1 MSSAKV
7 KSEKRRKKRRVNPVK
22 RILTT
27 IGTIILSVFLLIII
41 TGSLIAA
48 ILTMY
53 ITQFAD
59 DADLIDISNIELD
72 YSTFIYATDENGQ
85 RVELKK
91 ISRAA
96 DRIPVDIDQIP
107 QHVQDAFVYIED
119 MRFFEH
125 EGVDWRRTFGAFLN
139 EMFHIWGSRQGG
151 STITQQ
157 LVKNVTGDDAVDL
170 PRKIREIFRAAKLE
184 EFSTKQDI
192 LEAYLNVVGF
202 GGATA
207 GIEAASLKYFDKH
220 VWELDVAEAASLAAI
235 PKSPEANNPYAVRE
249 DENGNVVNI
258 GLKNNKDRQELVLD
272 AMLESNAISEA
283 EYEKAIAKPLNFKAQ
298 YATSQGGESNVQ
310 SWFVDEAIRDVTLD
324 LASLYGV
331 SFDEASDMLYNGGYE
346 VYTTVDIEMQAAIEA
361 KFADYTTFS
370 EEVLVDP
377 PQASFICM
385 DYQGNIKAIVGGIG
399 TKAGDNIFNRATR
412 ALRSPGSCIKPI
424 TSYSYAIQNNMIT
437 WSTPFINQPLK
448 EIINDDGD
456 KVWWPHNYNTR
467 AYDYNAYFTYQAL
480 QRSLNTIPAQLIEWE
495 NPGNVF
501 DFLQTRYHVTSLSPF
516 DADLSPLAVGAL
528 TNGISLKEL
537 VAAYQPFGN
546 QGIYCEPHTYTQVLD
561 SQGRI
566 ILQNK
571 IVQYQALD
579 KPSAYLMNRLMTQV
593 IEGPNGTGRAAKLET
608 TRLIG
613 KTGTSQDWYDLL
625 FIGATPEYVSGVWY
639 GYDVPKEIP
648 TGTYYSSST
657 VWKNIFGEIA
667 DQSEMKEFVPSSEI
681 VERYFCTQTGLLAG
695 AGCPTGDK
703 GYYKQSFLPAVCDG
717 NHTKLTDFA
726 VKIAGEATLPPE
738 EEETE

>member
-1 MSSAKV
+1 
-7 KSEKRRKKRRVNPVK
+7 
-22 RILTT
+22 
-27 IGTIILSVFLLIII
+27 
-41 TGSLIAA
+41 
-48 ILTMY
+48 MY

-59 DADLIDISNIELD
+59 DADLIDISNIEMD
-72 YSTFIYATDENGQ
+72 YSTFIYATDENGGLI
-85 RVELKK
+85 ELKK

-96 DRIPVDIDQIP
+96 DRVPVDIDEIP

-151 STITQQ
+151 STLTQQ
-157 LVKNVTGDDAVDL
+157 LVKNVTGDDAEDL

-184 EFSTKQDI
+184 QFYTKPDI

-202 GGATA
+202 GGSTA

-220 VWELDVAEAASLAAI
+220 VWELDIAEAASLAAI
-235 PKSPEANNPYAVRE
+235 PKNPNSNNPYATAE
-249 DENGNVVNI
+249 DENGNTVNVGI
-258 GLKNNKDRQELVLD
+258 ENNKERQILVLD
-272 AMLESNAISEA
+272 AMLEQNAISEA
-283 EYEKAIAKPLNFKAQ
+283 EYERAVNKKLVFKQQ
-298 YATSQGGESNVQ
+298 YSTSQGGEENIQ

-324 LASLYGV
+324 LASLYGI

-346 VYTTVDIEMQAAIEA
+346 VYTTVDVEMQAAVEA
-361 KFADYTTFS
+361 KFADYTNFS
-370 EEVLVDP
+370 DEVLVDP
-377 PQASFICM
+377 PQASFICL

-424 TSYSYAIQNNMIT
+424 TSYSYAIQNDMIT
-437 WSTPFINQPLK
+437 WSTPFINQPVK
-448 EIINDDGD
+448 EIINDDGV
-456 KVWWPHNYNTR
+456 KTWWPHNYNSMS
-467 AYDYNAYFTYQAL
+467 YDYNAYFTYQAL
-480 QRSLNTIPAQLIEWE
+480 QRSLNTIPGQLIEWE
-495 NPGNVF
+495 TPGNVF
-501 DFLQTRYHVTSLSPF
+501 DFLQTRYHITSLSPF
-516 DADLSPLAVGAL
+516 DADLSPMAVGAL
-528 TNGISLKEL
+528 TNGVSLKEL

-566 ILQNK
+566 VLQNK

-579 KPSAYLMNRLMTQV
+579 KASAYLMNRLMTQV
-593 IEGPNGTGRAAKLET
+593 IEGPNGTGRAARLET

-613 KTGTSQDWYDLL
+613 KTGTSQDWHDLL
-625 FIGATPEYVSGVWY
+625 FVGCTPEYVSGIWY

-648 TGTYYSSST
+648 TGTYFSTST
-657 VWKNIFGEIA
+657 VWKNVFGEIA
-667 DQSEMKEFVPSSEI
+667 DASEMKEFVPSSEI

-703 GYYKQSFLPAVCDG
+703 GYYKESFLPDVCDG
-717 NHTKLTDFA
+717 NHTKLTDYA
-726 VKIAGEATLPPE
+726 VKIAGQATLPE
-738 EEETE
+738 ENAE

>member
-1 MSSAKV
+1 MSSAKL
-7 KSEKRRKKRRVNPVK
+7 KSEKKRKKKRVHPIK
-22 RILTT
+22 RIFTML
-27 IGTIILSVFLLIII
+27 GTIILSVFLLIII

-59 DADLIDISNIELD
+59 DADLIDISNIEMD

-85 RVELKK
+85 QIELKK

-96 DRIPVDIDQIP
+96 DRIPIDIDDIP

-151 STITQQ
+151 STLTQQ
-157 LVKNVTGDDAVDL
+157 LVKNVTGDDAEDL
-170 PRKIREIFRAAKLE
+170 PRKFREIFRAAKLE
-184 EFSTKQDI
+184 QFYTKSDI

-202 GGATA
+202 GGSTA
-207 GIEAASLKYFDKH
+207 GIEAASLKYFGKH
-220 VWELDVAEAASLAAI
+220 VWELDIAEAASLAAI
-235 PKSPEANNPYAVRE
+235 PKNPNANNPFATAE
-249 DENGNVVNI
+249 DEFGNTVNVGI
-258 GLKNNKDRQELVLD
+258 ENNKERQIIVLD
-272 AMLESNAISEA
+272 AMLEQNAISEA
-283 EYEKAIAKPLNFKAQ
+283 EYERAVNKKLVFKQQ
-298 YATSQGGESNVQ
+298 YATSQGGEQNIQ

-324 LASLYGV
+324 LASLYGI

-346 VYTTVDIEMQAAIEA
+346 VYTTVDIEMQAAVEA
-361 KFADYTTFS
+361 KFADYTNFS

-424 TSYSYAIQNNMIT
+424 TSYSYAIQNDMIT

-448 EIINDDGD
+448 QIINDEGT
-456 KVWWPHNYNTR
+456 KAWWPHNYNTLS
-467 AYDYNAYFTYQAL
+467 YDYNAYFTYQAL
-480 QRSLNTIPAQLIEWE
+480 QRSLNTIPAQLVEWE

-516 DADLSPLAVGAL
+516 DADLSPMSVGAL

-546 QGIYCEPHTYTQVLD
+546 QGIYCEPYTYTQVLD

-613 KTGTSQDWYDLL
+613 KTGTSQDWHDLL
-625 FIGATPEYVSGVWY
+625 FVGCTPEYVSGIWY

-648 TGTYYSSST
+648 TGTYYSTST
-657 VWKNIFGEIA
+657 VWKNVFGEIA

-703 GYYKQSFLPAVCDG
+703 GYYKASYLPAVCDG

-726 VKIAGEATLPPE
+726 VQIAGQATVPQE
-738 EEETE
+738 E